1 MCIPKISYPGWTNRQ
16 TMRIPVT
23 LLALYLSA
31 HPLSSIAQE
40 ASPAQPDSLRAIVAL
55 PGIEVRSTLSAATFL
70 EDGVMLDAGA
80 IRTLPATYADPARL
94 ALMLPGVSSANDQ
107 TNALVVR
114 AQDPRR
120 VQWALIGLPIVNPNH
135 LSNAGTR
142 TDRATAAAGGVN
154 ILSSE
159 MLQSARLYRY
169 DTPLRLGGARPTLD
183 MIPRHA
189 QPSLQGNISIG
200 LLGIEG
206 GADLPTPLGAVSGH
220 ARQATVAILTG
231 LGADFGGER
240 IQFADFSLTH
250 AARLGPLTVT
260 SAALWGSSTNDFNGL
275 PDPYT
280 WTDWRDARSIT
291 FENSMGGIAT
301 RLQGLLRPTLH
312 FEAGLSYSRR
322 DTYRREIRRD
332 GPEDVLIPFSYDV
345 WEDLRESMLAYQLS
359 LVHRPSDHHA
369 LRVGLLGVS
378 EQFLQLD
385 QRPTLVRIPTTKT
398 HLWQP
403 YLALERNTRLG
414 PITVEGQLL
423 IVEGW
428 DHAEWGG
435 RFGWTSPLSAPSGL
449 HARIASLVEPRRA
462 ADQFFYAASESIRA
476 TLAEVGLRH
485 ERFLARETPLLLEL
499 TGFYRDEPRDDGVY
513 RTAFDFDGW
522 PPPMEVSSR
531 QSGIE
536 LSAYLQW
543 PTGRYARLQAT
554 LSRATEIDVW
564 IHPAALQLP
573 PRWMASPWDAG
584 HDLGLTVGRERR
596 RSAERISGWSAQWT
610 WRGGWQEPVLLE
622 EPSRDTNTSVYSML
636 ERNALGDFMRIDVR
650 WYRTK
655 LIGPHLRTWSL
666 DIQNLTARQN
676 VAFQR
681 WDDVA
686 REVETIYQLGLIP
699 ILTYRRTF

>member
-1 MCIPKISYPGWTNRQ
+1 MTKRQGPFRVVSLVLRGLGCVVVLSGWGPRLAASQSTLPPG
-16 TMRIPVT
+16 
-23 LLALYLSA
+23 
-31 HPLSSIAQE
+31 
-40 ASPAQPDSLRAIVAL
+40 DSLWVFPRVEL
-55 PGIEVRSTLSAATFL
+55 PGIEIDAVPLSSQVSAAKGVRLSA
-70 EDGVMLDAGA
+70 DA
-80 IRTLPATYADPARL
+80 IRKLPATYADPARL
-94 ALMLPGVSSANDQ
+94 ALSLPGVSAANDQ
-107 TNALVVR
+107 ANGLIVR
-114 AQDPRR
+114 AQAPDRL
-120 VQWALIGLPIVNPNH
+120 QWALLGLPIVNPNH

-142 TDRATAAAGGVN
+142 SDRATASAGGVN

-159 MLQSARLYRY
+159 MLSEARLYVY
-169 DTPLRLGGARPTLD
+169 DTPLGLGGARPTLD

-200 LLGIEG
+200 LLGLEG
-206 GADLPTPLGAVSGH
+206 GADLPTTLGALSGH

-250 AARLGPLTVT
+250 AARLGPVTIT
-260 SAALWGSSTNDFNGL
+260 SAALWGRSTNDFNGL
-275 PDPYT
+275 SDPYT

-291 FENSMGGIAT
+291 FENTMGGIAT
-301 RLQGLLRPTLH
+301 RMQGLLRPTLH
-312 FEAGLSYSRR
+312 FDAGLSYSRR

-345 WEDLRESMLAYQLS
+345 WEDLDASMLAYRLT
-359 LVHRPSDHHA
+359 LEHRPSDHHA
-369 LRVGLLGVS
+369 LRLGLLGVS

-385 QRPTLVRIPTTKT
+385 QRPTFVRVPTTKT

-403 YLALERNTRLG
+403 YLALERDTRLG
-414 PITVEGQLL
+414 PLTMEGQVL

-428 DHAEWGG
+428 EGVELGG
-435 RFGWTSPLSAPSGL
+435 RIGWTSPRAAPTRV
-449 HARIASLVEPRRA
+449 HARLASLVEPRRA
-462 ADQFFYAASESIRA
+462 ADLFFYTITEPSRA
-476 TLAEVGLRH
+476 TLAEVGLLHKRL
-485 ERFLARETPLLLEL
+485 LARSTPLTFGL
-499 TGFYRDEPRDDGVY
+499 TGFYRDEPRDDRVY
-513 RTAFDFDGW
+513 RTTFDFDGW

-531 QSGIE
+531 QKGIE
-536 LSAYLQW
+536 LSAYLQG

-554 LSRATEIDVW
+554 ISQATEIDVW
-564 IHPAALQLP
+564 VHPAALQRP
-573 PRWMASPWDAG
+573 PRWIASPWDAG

-596 RSAERISGWSAQWT
+596 RTTERITGWSAQWT
-610 WRGGWQEPVLLE
+610 WRGGWQEPLLLE

-636 ERNALGDFMRIDVR
+636 ERTSLGDFIRVDIR

-655 LIGPHLRTWSL
+655 LIGPHIRTWSL
-666 DIQNLTARQN
+666 DLQNLTARQN

-686 REVETIYQLGLIP
+686 RDVETIYQLGLIP